1 MFQILS
7 NITNFLFPLQVD
19 GCTNYSVLREAD
31 RAQGNALQPHNGSD
45 NELVTGWYRF
55 QGAAGD
61 RMPDKCVLRF
71 RCGTTHP
78 GWLNGAYPTIADG
91 VVTRKVC
98 FSGMADCCLRPK
110 IIKVKNCSSYYV
122 YELQR
127 SSRSSP
133 DRYCGNAGAGKF
145 IWDISCITREV

>member
-1 MFQILS
+1 MFQILWS
-7 NITNFLFPLQVD
+7 ITNVLFPLQVD
-19 GCTNYSVLREAD
+19 GCTNYSVLDEAD
-31 RAQGNALQPHNGSD
+31 RAQGNVLQSHWRSD

-78 GWLNGAYPTIADG
+78 GWLNGTHPTIADG
-91 VVTRKVC
+91 VVTRTVC
-98 FSGMADCCLRPK
+98 FSGMTDCCLWHN
-110 IIKVKNCSSYYV
+110 IIQVKNCSSYYV

-127 SSRSSP
+127 PYLSNL
-133 DRYCGNAGAGKF
+133 RYCGNAGAGKLTRNEF
-145 IWDISCITREV
+145 IMTS